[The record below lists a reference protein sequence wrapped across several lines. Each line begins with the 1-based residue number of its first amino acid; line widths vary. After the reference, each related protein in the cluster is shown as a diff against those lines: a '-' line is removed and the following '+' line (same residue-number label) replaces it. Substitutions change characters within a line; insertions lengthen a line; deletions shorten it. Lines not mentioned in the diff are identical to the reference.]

1 VRHVDDGPRD
11 ESVTA
16 GGLGCDGL
24 TSMGAGVDDQTA
36 AFETERPRLARIA
49 ERVLADH
56 AEAEDVVQNAW
67 IRLARNET
75 PIDNLPGWLTTVT
88 TRLCLDRLRSKLPEP
103 EEDLEFGLDETVPD
117 PADDV
122 VLADSV
128 GNALR
133 VVLDRLSPSER
144 VAFVLHDSFAVD
156 FPTIATILDSS
167 PAAAR
172 KLASRARRK
181 VTQRTA
187 DDQPADRS
195 DHLAVVDAFLHA
207 AKGGDLETLL
217 GLLAPDVVMAG
228 ADSAAA
234 TLGTPRLVGRE
245 QVLGLVNGGMKTA
258 FPVHLGDR
266 PALAWLQRGE
276 YKVAFDITVVGGR
289 IQRIDLRAD
298 PEVLATVRKR

>member
-1 VRHVDDGPRD
+1 
-11 ESVTA
+11 
-16 GGLGCDGL
+16 
-24 TSMGAGVDDQTA
+24 MGVGVDDQTT
-36 AFETERPRLARIA
+36 AFEAERPRLARIA
-49 ERVLADH
+49 ERVLGDH

-88 TRLCLDRLRSKLPEP
+88 TRLCLDRLRSTLPEP
-103 EEDLEFGLDETVPD
+103 EEDLGLGLGLGFGLGLDETVPD
-117 PADDV
+117 PADDL

-128 GNALR
+128 GSALR

-156 FPTIATILDSS
+156 FPTIAAILDCS

-172 KLASRARRK
+172 KLASRARHK
-181 VTQRTA
+181 VTERTP

-195 DHLAVVDAFLHA
+195 DHVAVVDAFLHA
-207 AKGGDLETLL
+207 AKGGDLEALL

-228 ADSAAA
+228 ADSGAA

-258 FPVHLGDR
+258 FPAHLGDR
-266 PALAWLQRGE
+266 PALAWLHRGE
-276 YKVAFDITVVGGR
+276 YKVVFDITVVGGQ